1 MAQISKT
8 LYRDIAAHYAQI
20 WEYLNG
26 VAGQAENAVY
36 AVVDVTTTNYYPTNA
51 TGGVGAASDS
61 AALEIELALLDV
73 LNAAYTSVQG
83 ISSSSSSLLDA
94 VRAMNNHVINNYP
107 TSTDAPTGYDGA
119 RATTPDAKLAD
130 FVNGV
135 AYKNYS
141 CVPSG
146 WAQLSQDAG
155 YDTDGTLGI
164 GPWKWD
170 TCVS

>member
-8 LYRDIAAHYAQI
+8 LYRSIATSYAQI

-26 VAGQAENAVY
+26 VAGQAELAVY
-36 AVVDVTTTNYYPTNA
+36 AVVDVTTTNYYPTTV
-51 TGGVGAASDS
+51 TGTVGAASNT

-94 VRAMNNHVINNYP
+94 VRAVNNHVINNYP
-107 TSTDAPTGYDGA
+107 ALADAATGYAGT

-130 FVNGV
+130 GV
-135 AYKNYS
+135 AYKDYA
-141 CVPSG
+141 CVPAG

-155 YDTDGTLGI
+155 YDTDGTTGI
-164 GPWKWD
+164 GPWQWD